1 VRQAAGLAAPVRR
14 AARLAAALAAGAALT
29 AAAQGAVPPRCE
41 ASAEL
46 VPARAY
52 VGQQVHYQLRILRRR
67 DVTSLEWETQ
77 LSFPTFRVEWLPT
90 LSGDDRAAQGGET
103 YLVFLERRALFAAH
117 PGRLTVPSA
126 SLRCTSPDG
135 SEIASI
141 PPLVLEVQELPAE
154 GRPPGFAGLLGPLA
168 LSFGLTPEKVAL
180 GGSLRLSVIAQGY
193 TNLWSMPSPREA
205 LAAVPDVDVFEQ
217 PAELA
222 RDAGRALALRRYF
235 HFDLVPRK
243 AGVLPLPALRVPYFD
258 PATGRYE
265 EATAQLPALRVVE
278 APARPRAPGQPATP
292 AGTSRGPAPRLARFL
307 ALAAGLGALALA
319 AGLLLLLRGRRRRAP
334 GDDLAGLL
342 AEARAAAARGDGD
355 ASARAASQA
364 LQLALAA
371 ARGAAAPPA
380 GLEDAP
386 GPLRDAARLL
396 AQIERARFAP
406 GGAPPQLRA
415 VEAAIARLQERRAGG
430 R

>member
-1 VRQAAGLAAPVRR
+1 VRR
-14 AARLAAALAAGAALT
+14 AAGLAAALAAGAALA
-29 AAAQGAVPPRCE
+29 AAAQGAGPPRCE

-126 SLRCTSPDG
+126 SLRCASPDG
-135 SEIASI
+135 SEIASV
-141 PPLVLEVQELPAE
+141 PPVVLEVLELPAE

-168 LSFGLTPEKVAL
+168 LSFGLTPERVAL

-217 PAELA
+217 PPELA

-265 EATAQLPALRVVE
+265 EATAQLPALRVAQ
-278 APARPRAPGQPATP
+278 APARPRAPGLPATAAETP
-292 AGTSRGPAPRLARFL
+292 RGPAPRLARFV

-319 AGLLLLLRGRRRRAP
+319 AGLLLRRRRQRAP
-334 GDDLAGLL
+334 GDDLTGRL
-342 AEARAAAARGDGD
+342 AEARAAAARGEGD
-355 ASARAASQA
+355 AASRAAAQA

-371 ARGAAAPPA
+371 ARRGEGPPA

-396 AQIERARFAP
+396 AQIERSRFAP
-406 GGAPPQLRA
+406 GGAPPELRA
-415 VEAAIARLQERRAGG
+415 VEAAIARLQERRSGG